1 MQAMVRH
8 TKIISTIGPASC
20 NRETVRALIA
30 AGTDVARLNF
40 SHGSHTDHIR
50 AAALIRE
57 ESHRMDR
64 QVALLQDLQGP
75 RIRVGA
81 VQDGEVMLSKGDT
94 LVLTSEPVECGTAS
108 RVNISYDALATD
120 VTRGGR
126 ILINDGMLELMVVG
140 TEGADVLAE
149 VVIGGPL
156 NSRKGVNL
164 PRIRPAGP
172 ALTEKDLEDLAVG
185 VEMGVHFVALSFV
198 RDETDVVH
206 LRKRLQSAGHPASII
221 AKIEKPEAVDRI
233 DEILAVS
240 DGIMVARGDLGIEIP
255 MSQVPGVQ
263 KSIIRKCRIA
273 SKPVITATQML
284 ESMVEHMRPTRAE
297 ASDVANAVLDGTDSV
312 MLSGETAVGRH
323 PAVVVE
329 AMARIVEEAERHRN
343 ALPVDRRRLPEVL
356 ASLSEGRNVT
366 ESVSLT
372 ACELAEHV
380 GAVALV
386 CLTHSGATA
395 RAIARHRPRM
405 PVYAFTDEPRLVGQL
420 SILWGTKGFH
430 IRFQNDTD
438 SGVGVVH
445 RTLLS
450 HGLVRRG
457 DYIVV
462 TAGMPL
468 PRRDRTNMVHVSQ
481 IV

>member
-40 SHGSHTDHIR
+40 SHGSHADHIR

-126 ILINDGMLELMVVG
+126 ILINDGLLELMVVG

-149 VVIGGPL
+149 VVTGGPL

-172 ALTEKDLEDLAVG
+172 CA
-185 VEMGVHFVALSFV
+185 
-198 RDETDVVH
+198 
-206 LRKRLQSAGHPASII
+206 
-221 AKIEKPEAVDRI
+221 
-233 DEILAVS
+233 
-240 DGIMVARGDLGIEIP
+240 DGER
-255 MSQVPGVQ
+255 PG
-263 KSIIRKCRIA
+263 
-273 SKPVITATQML
+273 
-284 ESMVEHMRPTRAE
+284 
-297 ASDVANAVLDGTDSV
+297 
-312 MLSGETAVGRH
+312 
-323 PAVVVE
+323 
-329 AMARIVEEAERHRN
+329 
-343 ALPVDRRRLPEVL
+343 
-356 ASLSEGRNVT
+356 
-366 ESVSLT
+366 
-372 ACELAEHV
+372 
-380 GAVALV
+380 
-386 CLTHSGATA
+386 
-395 RAIARHRPRM
+395 RPRSRCRDGG
-405 PVYAFTDEPRLVGQL
+405 PFRGP
-420 SILWGTKGFH
+420 
-430 IRFQNDTD
+430 
-438 SGVGVVH
+438 
-445 RTLLS
+445 
-450 HGLVRRG
+450 LVRARRNGRG
-457 DYIVV
+457 
-462 TAGMPL
+462 
-468 PRRDRTNMVHVSQ
+468 SS
-481 IV
+481 